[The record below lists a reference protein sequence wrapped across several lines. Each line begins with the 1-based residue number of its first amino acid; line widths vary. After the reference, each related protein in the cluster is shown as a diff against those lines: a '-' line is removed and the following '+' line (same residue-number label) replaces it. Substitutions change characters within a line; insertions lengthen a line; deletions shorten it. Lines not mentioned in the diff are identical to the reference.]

1 MRSTGR
7 PTFAYPP
14 NLSALDLAFWV
25 PLYRN
30 RGEPVKAPAGEYVTC
45 AYTLEFI
52 KAARHWF
59 GLYISPKMWDKLLTK
74 NAKGYP
80 LTFHEFQIMG
90 LTLFPLQGNSKRS
103 FIEQQ
108 IQGPSQL
115 AFMITK
121 DLIAFDFLQ
130 QDEADQLRLTSMG
143 EKALDG
149 FARHIF
155 DQNFHPEMLPQH
167 QASVDPKKSTSP
179 TDQGNL
185 F

>member
-1 MRSTGR
+1 MRNTGQ
-7 PTFAYPP
+7 PTFAYPQ
-14 NLSALDLAFWV
+14 NMAALDLAVWV
-25 PLYRN
+25 PFYRN
-30 RGEPVKAPAGEYVTC
+30 RGEPAKAPAGEYFTC
-45 AYTLEFI
+45 AYTLEFV
-52 KAARHWF
+52 KTARHWF

-80 LTFHEFQIMG
+80 LTFHEFQLMG
-90 LTLFPLQGNSKRS
+90 LTLFPLQSNTERS

-115 AFMITK
+115 PFMITK
-121 DLIAFDFLQ
+121 DLIAFGFILQ
-130 QDEADQLRLTSMG
+130 AEHNQLQLTTAG

-149 FARHIF
+149 FARHVY

-167 QASVDPKKSTSP
+167 RNSVENKKDTPS
-179 TDQGNL
+179 TDQGSL